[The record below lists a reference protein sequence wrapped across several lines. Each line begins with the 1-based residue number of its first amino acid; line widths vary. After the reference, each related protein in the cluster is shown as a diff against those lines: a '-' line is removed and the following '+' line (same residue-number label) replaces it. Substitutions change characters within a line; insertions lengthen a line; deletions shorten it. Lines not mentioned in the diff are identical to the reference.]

1 MKTIGIITLI
11 VLSMASL
18 KPNFLYDFTS
28 DSKNDWQIVDDR
40 VMGGVSQGGF
50 TISEEGHCI
59 FSGHVSLENNGGFSS
74 LMHPSKSTNV
84 EEYKKV
90 ILRVKGDKKKYQF
103 RLKANRS
110 DYYSYIQ
117 TFETNGEWQEV
128 EIAFK
133 DFSPSFRG
141 RALDMPNFPGKQIEE
156 MRFLIANYKEEDFKI
171 EIDWIALK

>member
-1 MKTIGIITLI
+1 
-11 VLSMASL
+11 MASL

-50 TISEEGHCI
+50 NISEEGHGI
-59 FSGHVSLENNGGFSS
+59 FSGHVSLDNNGGFSS
-74 LMHPSKSTNV
+74 LMHPTKSTNV

-117 TFETNGEWQEV
+117 TFETSGVWQEIRRFFNQAGQRIRPGHDKV
-128 EIAFK
+128 S
-133 DFSPSFRG
+133 DQRG
-141 RALDMPNFPGKQIEE
+141 ERRCTGICCAAVD
-156 MRFLIANYKEEDFKI
+156 
-171 EIDWIALK
+171 